1 MAGWGAGSYV
11 GNAPERMRCNM
22 PTFDCP
28 TCRKTLTVASKE
40 DAPFRPFCCERC
52 KMVDLGRWL
61 DGTYCISEPAT
72 PDEIEDAESADSDA

>member
-1 MAGWGAGSYV
+1 MVSL
-11 GNAPERMRCNM
+11 PEQKRLIV

-28 TCRKTLTVASKE
+28 TCRKTLTVAAKE

-61 DGTYCISEPAT
+61 DGTYCVSEPAT
-72 PDEIEDAESADSDA
+72 PDDLENADNADSDS